1 MTVKKAIQVLD
12 WWINHKKET
21 IEKLRKDWNIADID
35 KTTGTEKTIFDAEKT
50 EIYNLEVIKKEL
62 VPDCNHPKEWHDIDG
77 TGQKYCTGCNLDL

>member
-1 MTVKKAIQVLD
+1 MTIKKAIQILD

-35 KTTGTEKTIFDAEKT
+35 KTTGTEKIIFDAEKT

-77 TGQKYCTGCNLDL
+77 TGQRYCTGCNLDL

>member
-1 MTVKKAIQVLD
+1 MTVKKAIQILD

-21 IEKLRKDWNIADID
+21 MEKLRKDWNITDID
-35 KTTGTEKTIFDAEKT
+35 KVTGTEKIIFDAEKT

-62 VPDCNHPKEWHDIDG
+62 VPDCNHPKKWHDIDG

>member
-1 MTVKKAIQVLD
+1 MTVKKAIQILD

-21 IEKLRKDWNIADID
+21 MEKLRKDWNIADID
-35 KTTGTEKTIFDAEKT
+35 KSTGTEKIIFDAEKT